1 MLRLLHL
8 SDIHF
13 RAPDCSD
20 PETDPNRSIRDLLEM
35 DVVDFVGKDGK
46 NIDAILITGDIAFAC
61 QEQEYAAAAEWIDNL
76 CASTGCESQ
85 SVYLVPGN
93 HDIDRTQT
101 RTKITKA
108 IRSQITGHEDHR
120 LVSKELSEHLKE
132 EGTGNIILSPMKNYN
147 SFAERYNCGVSHQ
160 KPFWTQDLVISEN
173 TTLNIRGMTTVLL
186 SSDED
191 DLGLLPIDSTQTNFP
206 QRPGYVYLSMMH
218 HPCDWLKGGNFVK
231 DQLENHVNIQL
242 YGHKHSSRYETG
254 EKFLRV
260 YSIALHP
267 DNWEAPYEP
276 GYNIIDIEE
285 KSEVDNSVEI
295 GVKVYV
301 RVLQRHPLIFVPR
314 MSASSKEFYEVSFS
328 IRKPL
333 GNSTPKIN
341 PTPVPKK
348 AEECEPFSQSS
359 CSPQEMVED
368 IEDTIDLKAISY
380 EFYRLNGSQKR
391 KIINELNLLTDEEW
405 EKSTTHRHFL
415 AFKKAQERGHIEK
428 LQEHIEKARNE

>member
-1 MLRLLHL
+1 M

-20 PETDPNRSIRDLLEM
+20 PDTDPNRSIRDLLEM

-61 QEQEYAAAAEWIDNL
+61 QEQEYAAAADWIDDL

-93 HDIDRTQT
+93 HDIDRSQA
-101 RTKITKA
+101 KSNMAKA
-108 IRSQITGHEDHR
+108 IRSQITKHEDHR
-120 LVSKELSEHLKE
+120 LVSKELSEYLKE
-132 EGTGNIILSPMKNYN
+132 EETGNIILSPMKNYN

-160 KPFWTQDLVISEN
+160 KPFWTQDIAISEN
-173 TTLNIRGMTTVLL
+173 STLNIRGMTTVLL

-191 DLGLLPIDSTQTNFP
+191 NLGLLPIDATQTNFP

-218 HPCDWLKGGNFVK
+218 HPCDWLKGGDFVK

-242 YGHKHSSRYETG
+242 YGHKHNSRYETG

-267 DNWEAPYEP
+267 DKWETQYEP

-285 KSEVDNSVEI
+285 KNVVDNSVKI

-301 RVLQRHPLIFVPR
+301 RILQHNPLIFVPK
-314 MSASSKEFYEVSFS
+314 MSVSSKEFYEFSFN

-333 GNSTPKIN
+333 VKNTPKTSKIL
-341 PTPVPKK
+341 TPKVK
-348 AEECEPFSQSS
+348 ECEPISQGS
-359 CSPQEMVED
+359 CAPQEIVED
-368 IEDTIDLKAISY
+368 IDDTIDLKAISY
-380 EFYRLNGSQKR
+380 KFYHLNGSQKR
-391 KIINELNLLTDEEW
+391 QIINELDLLTDEEW

-415 AFKKAQERGHIEK
+415 AFKKALERGDIEQLK
-428 LQEHIEKARNE
+428 EHIENARNE